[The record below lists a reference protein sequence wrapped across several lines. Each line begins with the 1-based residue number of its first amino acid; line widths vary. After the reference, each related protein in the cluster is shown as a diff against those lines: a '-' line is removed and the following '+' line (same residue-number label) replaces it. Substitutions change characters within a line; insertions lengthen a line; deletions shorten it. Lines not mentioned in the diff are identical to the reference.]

1 MSVIL
6 NPYIGFKDQARA
18 AMEFYQSVFGGELN
32 VMNFGDVP
40 GTESPETKGLVMHSQ
55 LTTDNGLTIM
65 AADTTEEPYNG
76 SISLSGDDEATIR
89 GYWDKLVVGGEVGEP
104 LVQAPW
110 GDTFGMLKDKF
121 GIHWMFNI
129 AGQLQG

>member
-32 VMNFGDVP
+32 VMNFGEVP
-40 GTESPETKGLVMHSQ
+40 GSASPETEGLVMHSQ
-55 LTTDNGLTIM
+55 LTTDNGMTIM

-76 SISLSGDDEATIR
+76 SISLSGDDDAKLR
-89 GYWDKLVVGGEVGEP
+89 GYWDKLADGATIGEP
-104 LVQAPW
+104 LVTAPW
-110 GDTFGMLKDKF
+110 GDTFGMLTDRF
-121 GIHWMFNI
+121 GVKWMINI
-129 AGQLQG
+129 AGAPQG